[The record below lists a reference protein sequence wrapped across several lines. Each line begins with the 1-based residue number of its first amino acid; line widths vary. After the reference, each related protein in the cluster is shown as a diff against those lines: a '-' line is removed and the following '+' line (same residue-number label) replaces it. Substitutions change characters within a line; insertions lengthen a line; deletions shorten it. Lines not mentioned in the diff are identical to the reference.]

1 MKYCTHCGKEI
12 MDEAVICMNCGC
24 QVKKEASIAEDV
36 LVNDLSARL
45 KTNGVI
51 WICIASIQIL
61 AGIAF
66 DWILLIIGVLN
77 IISAI
82 NDLTYS
88 KTVLDN
94 PTGVVNRFEP
104 LTGAIIVLIYNL
116 IFGGIIGVIG
126 SVYYLTA
133 IRGFVVS
140 NKTAFLQIE
149 EKYSF
154 TA

>member
-36 LVNDLSARL
+36 LVNDLSSRL

-94 PTGVVNRFEP
+94 PTAIVKRFEP